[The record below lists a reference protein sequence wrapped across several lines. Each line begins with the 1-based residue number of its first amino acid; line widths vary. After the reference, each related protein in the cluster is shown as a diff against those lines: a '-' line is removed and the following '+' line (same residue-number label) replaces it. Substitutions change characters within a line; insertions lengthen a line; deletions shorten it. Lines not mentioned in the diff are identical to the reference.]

1 MNKTKIVSLLLSLS
15 CLLGGWHIGVAA
27 DSGTLN
33 LGEDVGATD
42 YFKVTCSS
50 NVNGNTDHLN
60 FKIIDNSLSNT
71 NDIPPQILN
80 AHIYKN
86 AIEVGALTANS
97 NQNDELTLA
106 FGNGQYKLVLD
117 TLGTNTLLKSPQKYT
132 FVYQCLNANGMV
144 TKSSGFKSGQLKSIK
159 NGKVAKYTV
168 KCASN
173 SKVNP
178 PETTRL
184 QLQLINQSALPI
196 EEWVRYLPVL
206 NAQVTKHKENTLN
219 TSDLAGD
226 LVYSNAINLQNG
238 NGDYYISVNHTGVKP
253 SLNNRKDYSFQYA
266 CMNRDNLETDT
277 GNLDVIQDQ

>member
-1 MNKTKIVSLLLSLS
+1 MAV
-15 CLLGGWHIGVAA
+15 
-27 DSGTLN
+27 DSGTQN
-33 LGEDVGATD
+33 LGEELGATD

-50 NVNGNTDHLN
+50 NGNGNTDHLN
-60 FKIIDNSLSNT
+60 FKIIDNSFTNT

-86 AIEVGALTANS
+86 AIEVGALTTHS
-97 NQNDELTLA
+97 NENDELTLA
-106 FGNGQYKLVLD
+106 FGNGQYKVVLD

-132 FVYQCLNANGMV
+132 LVYQCLNVEGMI
-144 TKSSGFKSGQLKSIK
+144 TKSSGFKSSQVKSIK
-159 NGKVAKYTV
+159 NGKTAKYTL

-178 PETTRL
+178 PETASL
-184 QLQLINQSALPI
+184 QLQLINQSPLPI

-206 NAQVTKHKENTLN
+206 NAQVTKGTMTLN

-226 LVYSNAINLQNG
+226 SNYSSDIKLLNG
-238 NGDYYISVNHTGVKP
+238 NGDYYISVNHTAVKVSP
-253 SLNNRKDYSFQYA
+253 NNRKDYSFQYA

-277 GNLDVIQDQ
+277 GYLEIIQDQ